1 MYDVAEVCSISPSN
15 RGSLRMRVTTDD
27 GIPPPSPPQ
36 LPRHSSAQTTLTAA
50 PTLMSFTNV
59 RVCCSLDVLARLRG
73 ISKAFELSIAHLP
86 VASQGH
92 ERRRVG
98 PPAARRAVR

>member
-1 MYDVAEVCSISPSN
+1 MYDVAEVCSISQSK

-27 GIPPPSPPQ
+27 GIPPPSHPQ
-36 LPRHSSAQTTLTAA
+36 LARHSSAQTTLIAA
-50 PTLMSFTNV
+50 PTLMSFTTVGV
-59 RVCCSLDVLARLRG
+59 RCPADVLATLRW
-73 ISKAFELSIAHLP
+73 SSNAFEPSIALHP
-86 VASQGH
+86 VAAQGH